1 MGNIFSEGAFLIL
14 FFAIKVKAN
23 INSTKP
29 QIPMANIL
37 QGKIVF
43 RLRNLEN
50 SKKVAD
56 KQNKHKYGLFCQ
68 KIHGTPRHVKIL
80 VLGI

>member
-14 FFAIKVKAN
+14 FYAIKVKAN
-23 INSTKP
+23 ISSTKP

-37 QGKIVF
+37 QGEIF
-43 RLRNLEN
+43 SRLSNLEN

-56 KQNKHKYGLFCQ
+56 KQNKHMNCFARKSMA
-68 KIHGTPRHVKIL
+68 H
-80 VLGI
+80 

>member
-14 FFAIKVKAN
+14 FYAIKVEAN

-43 RLRNLEN
+43 RLSNLEN

-56 KQNKHKYGLFCQ
+56 KQKKYIDCFAR
-68 KIHGTPRHVKIL
+68 KSM
-80 VLGI
+80 